1 MNCSCGGCAVI
12 AHVER
17 FAAPGAVFL
26 SDRQAGNG
34 SKGNP
39 GGRLPL
45 LIVMKH
51 DPFDAAIDEILESAD
66 GDVRRALR
74 AVLEENVQL
83 EFELRNLYAESEHG
97 ERADK
102 KSLH

>member
-1 MNCSCGGCAVI
+1 LDDELPMRWLRMI
-12 AHVER
+12 AHVEQ

-45 LIVMKH
+45 L
-51 DPFDAAIDEILESAD
+51 L
-66 GDVRRALR
+66 L
-74 AVLEENVQL
+74 
-83 EFELRNLYAESEHG
+83 
-97 ERADK
+97 
-102 KSLH
+102 